1 MFPFLPHRQKRLGI
15 TAWYRLGHTRDRLPE
30 FVTCVCDDR
39 LKRAFVVHGNDPALD
54 PATKQIAHKILTLQI
69 VELPALGLRVNV
81 RKQFR
86 QRLEFN
92 EAVNRKGERAA
103 ILQNR
108 RRRSDEC
115 VKRNLFRSQRRSQ
128 DHRDGNDCNDQTTC
142 TFAHEFFHAPVVFA
156 AQ

>member
-1 MFPFLPHRQKRLGI
+1 MLPFPLDSQKRVGI
-15 TAWYRLGHTRDRLPE
+15 AAWYRLRPARDRLPE
-30 FVTCVCDDR
+30 FVTGVCDDR

-54 PATKQIAHKILTLQI
+54 PATKQIAHKILTLQL

-103 ILQNR
+103 I
-108 RRRSDEC
+108 
-115 VKRNLFRSQRRSQ
+115 
-128 DHRDGNDCNDQTTC
+128 
-142 TFAHEFFHAPVVFA
+142 
-156 AQ
+156 